1 MPRALQAPDREH
13 PYGTPGHKNYG
24 LSVLQQHVA
33 FFDIDDNDMHR
44 YAKSPAST
52 RNDMSTGLRML
63 GFNIIGSLIIAAV
76 INLAL
81 SYATLPGWLPS
92 PFFPIYI
99 HNIHKSKHGSDSRTY
114 DNEGRFM
121 PVNLELIF
129 SKYAKTLPDKL
140 SLGELWDM
148 TEGQRDAWDIFGWFA
163 SKIEWG
169 LLYLLAR
176 DEEGFL
182 SKEAIR
188 RCFDGSLFEYCAK
201 IYAGINE
208 VKTANY

>member
-1 MPRALQAPDREH
+1 MQ
-13 PYGTPGHKNYG
+13 
-24 LSVLQQHVA
+24 
-33 FFDIDDNDMHR
+33 
-44 YAKSPAST
+44 
-52 RNDMSTGLRML
+52 
-63 GFNIIGSLIIAAV
+63 
-76 INLAL
+76 
-81 SYATLPGWLPS
+81 GWLPS

-188 RCFDGSLFEYCAK
+188 RCFDGSLFEYCGK

-208 VKTANY
+208 DKKAYY